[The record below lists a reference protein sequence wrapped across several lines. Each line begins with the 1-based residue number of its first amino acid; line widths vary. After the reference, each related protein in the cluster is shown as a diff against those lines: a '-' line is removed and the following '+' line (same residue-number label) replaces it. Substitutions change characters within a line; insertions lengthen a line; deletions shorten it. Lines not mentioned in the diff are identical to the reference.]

1 MKLINVRNLN
11 VKMGMLIF
19 FLVFVLTVA
28 FTVFSKNG
36 FLHLFKL
43 KQELLRIEKSN
54 HELNVENHELFNKIR
69 KLSRSKSAQEEA
81 IRRELGWVKNGEIVV
96 EFFLSPPGELK
107 KSDATFP
114 EKGEVVEKPHTI
126 EAK

>member
-1 MKLINVRNLN
+1 
-11 VKMGMLIF
+11 MGMLLF
-19 FLVFVLTVA
+19 SLVFVLTLS

-54 HELNVENHELFNKIR
+54 HELNAENHELFNKIR

-96 EFFLSPPGELK
+96 EFFSSPLEELK

-114 EKGEVVEKPHTI
+114 ETGEAGEKPHTI